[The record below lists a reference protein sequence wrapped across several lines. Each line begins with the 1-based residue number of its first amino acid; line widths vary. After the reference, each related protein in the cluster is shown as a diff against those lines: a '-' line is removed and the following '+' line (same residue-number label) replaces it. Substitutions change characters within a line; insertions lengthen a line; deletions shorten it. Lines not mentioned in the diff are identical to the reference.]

1 MCGLRS
7 STSPS
12 TTLIFGVSYQVS
24 QGGGIGRRAR
34 LRIWC
39 RKACR
44 FESCPWQLFFR
55 EGSIPF
61 VDVIERA
68 IVRNVEVLLPTAIT
82 EVADGFKGSSR
93 HFGGRLFRKVSSSFD
108 QAYAICFIRE
118 RQIQYRHYLWGNVD
132 IRRRQFV
139 FKTNLEIWT
148 RSNECVVNI
157 EPT

>member
-1 MCGLRS
+1 MTKATRKTDGEF
-7 STSPS
+7 SPS
-12 TTLIFGVSYQVS
+12 DLPHDRGFGWPLTEMGGREKLRGLVCG
-24 QGGGIGRRAR
+24 QGGEIGRRAR

-61 VDVIERA
+61 VDTIDRA
-68 IVRNVEVLLPTAIT
+68 IVRNVEGLLPMAIT

-108 QAYAICFIRE
+108 QASAICFIID
-118 RQIQYRHYLWGNVD
+118 RQIQYLH
-132 IRRRQFV
+132 
-139 FKTNLEIWT
+139 
-148 RSNECVVNI
+148 
-157 EPT
+157 

>member
-1 MCGLRS
+1 MRQAGSLSLPLQSRIANLES
-7 STSPS
+7 K
-12 TTLIFGVSYQVS
+12 IKG
-24 QGGGIGRRAR
+24 QGGEVGRRAR

-61 VDVIERA
+61 VDTIDRA
-68 IVRNVEVLLPTAIT
+68 IVRNVEGLLPMAIT

-108 QAYAICFIRE
+108 
-118 RQIQYRHYLWGNVD
+118 
-132 IRRRQFV
+132 
-139 FKTNLEIWT
+139 
-148 RSNECVVNI
+148 
-157 EPT
+157 